1 MIFNHKKGLIVFLLL
16 ISAGFYIIYI
26 NFDSLNEKWEDF
38 INPSF
43 NISVINSSLN
53 NYGDLE
59 FEVLLE
65 NNSDHL
71 VSVGNLE
78 LTYIAIPTRANY
90 EKRNREI
97 SIGKTIGKKD
107 DLSIHVKLSDYDN
120 PEAESW
126 LKQKEKNFGIE
137 ITVKDNIGNTIKWVK
152 RKIDLS
158 S

>member
-137 ITVKDNIGNTIKWVK
+137 ITVKDNIGNTIKWAK

>member
-97 SIGKTIGKKD
+97 SSGKTIGKKD